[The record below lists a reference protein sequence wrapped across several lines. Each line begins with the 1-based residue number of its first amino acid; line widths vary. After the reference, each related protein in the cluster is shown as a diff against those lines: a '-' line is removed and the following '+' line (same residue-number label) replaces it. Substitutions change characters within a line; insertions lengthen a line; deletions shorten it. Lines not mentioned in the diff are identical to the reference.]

1 MQPIRF
7 DLGDLQAMVAVVEQG
22 GFRAAAEA
30 LSLSQPALSRRI
42 DKLEQALNVRLF
54 ERTTRRVTLTVVG
67 REFVG
72 KARALLA
79 EVESSLM
86 GIGDAAATRSGEVT
100 VACVPSAAHYFLPAV
115 IARFHAQ
122 FPNVRV
128 KMVDEGANV
137 VLHSVASGEADFGLN
152 FIGTQEADLLF
163 EPLLRDPFV
172 LACRHDHPLARRRS
186 VKWAELGAHTLVALA
201 KSSGNRL
208 MLDLALAELPL
219 RPAAF
224 YEVRHVSSVLALVE
238 AGLGVAAVPRLAL
251 PGGER
256 ATLVAVPLRD
266 PAVSRTLGILRRRG
280 RTLPAHAQAL
290 YDMVG
295 QAVTRRGRS
304 AATSEQGRGGGTG
317 IDA

>member
-1 MQPIRF
+1 MQHIRF

-30 LSLSQPALSRRI
+30 LNLSQPALSRRI
-42 DKLEQALNVRLF
+42 EKLEEALNVKLF

-72 KARALLA
+72 KARAVLT
-79 EVESSLM
+79 EVETSLL
-86 GIGDAAATRSGEVT
+86 GIGDAATARAGEVT
-100 VACVPSAAHYFLPAV
+100 IACVPSAAHYFLPAV
-115 IARFHAQ
+115 IGRFRAQ
-122 FPNVRV
+122 YPNVRV

-172 LACRHDHPLARRRS
+172 LACRRDHPLARRRS
-186 VKWAELGAHTLVALA
+186 VKWAELAGHTLVALA

-208 MLDLALAELPL
+208 MLDLALAEAPR

-251 PGGER
+251 PDGDRSGL
-256 ATLVAVPLRD
+256 AAVPLRE
-266 PAVSRTLGILRRRG
+266 PAVSRMLGILRRRG
-280 RTLPAHAQAL
+280 RMLSPHAQAL
-290 YDMVG
+290 YEMVA
-295 QAVTRRGRS
+295 QAVPARGRARS
-304 AATSEQGRGGGTG
+304 LMRESDQS
-317 IDA
+317 

>member
-1 MQPIRF
+1 MQQIRF

-42 DKLEQALNVRLF
+42 EKLEEALNVKLF
-54 ERTTRRVTLTVVG
+54 ERTTRRVTLTLVG

-72 KARALLA
+72 KARAVLA
-79 EVESSLM
+79 EVEAQLL
-86 GIGDAAATRSGEVT
+86 GIGDPAAARSGEVT
-100 VACVPSAAHYFLPAV
+100 IACVPSAAHYFLPAV

-122 FPNVRV
+122 FANVRV

-172 LACRHDHPLARRRS
+172 LACHPAHPLARRRS
-186 VKWAELGAHTLVALA
+186 VKWAELGKYTLVALSR
-201 KSSGNRL
+201 SSGNRL
-208 MLDLALAELPL
+208 MLDLALADVPG

-238 AGLGVAAVPRLAL
+238 AGLGIAAVPRLAL

-256 ATLVAVPLRD
+256 AALAAVPLRE
-266 PAVSRTLGILRRRG
+266 PAVTRTLGILRRRG
-280 RTLPAHAQAL
+280 QMLSPHAQAL
-290 YDMVG
+290 YEMVLE
-295 QAVTRRGRS
+295 AVPGRGRK
-304 AATSEQGRGGGTG
+304 RG
-317 IDA
+317 AH

>member
-22 GFRAAAEA
+22 GFRAAAES

-54 ERTTRRVTLTVVG
+54 ERTTR
-67 REFVG
+67 
-72 KARALLA
+72 
-79 EVESSLM
+79 
-86 GIGDAAATRSGEVT
+86 
-100 VACVPSAAHYFLPAV
+100 
-115 IARFHAQ
+115 
-122 FPNVRV
+122 
-128 KMVDEGANV
+128 MVDEGANV

-208 MLDLALAELPL
+208 MLDLALAEVPL

-251 PGGER
+251 PDGDR
-256 ATLVAVPLRD
+256 AALVAVCLRE
-266 PAVSRTLGILRRRG
+266 PAVSRTLGILRRPG
-280 RTLPAHAQAL
+280 RALSPHAQAF
-290 YDMVG
+290 YEMVG
-295 QAVTRRGRS
+295 QAVPRRGRPAGAPAGS
-304 AATSEQGRGGGTG
+304 IGSGAG